1 MRFQGRLRDR
11 VLGTNKAV
19 PMPYLGTLGIMYE
32 GRPCMIPT
40 VNVQTSVPTLSAL
53 QLVKGVKKGEETF
66 VAELKSLKS
75 SKILCQGTMRL
86 VPPSER
92 GGYRYGH
99 EGRLFK
105 PIPLSCYC
113 KSCRSDPRIKAQTV
127 ADTLSSAAKCLDGT
141 GA

>member
-40 VNVQTSVPTLSAL
+40 VPTLSAL

-66 VAELKSLKS
+66 VAELV
-75 SKILCQGTMRL
+75 GD
-86 VPPSER
+86 E
-92 GGYRYGH
+92 
-99 EGRLFK
+99 
-105 PIPLSCYC
+105 
-113 KSCRSDPRIKAQTV
+113 
-127 ADTLSSAAKCLDGT
+127 
-141 GA
+141 